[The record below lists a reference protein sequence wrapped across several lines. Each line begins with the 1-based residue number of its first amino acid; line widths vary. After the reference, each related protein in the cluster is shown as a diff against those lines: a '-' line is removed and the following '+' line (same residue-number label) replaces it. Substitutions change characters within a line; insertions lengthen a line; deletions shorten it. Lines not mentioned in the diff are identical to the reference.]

1 MERKTAYRALL
12 VFVLILVFF
21 YTLGIVGAIPFR
33 VSYYITILFLFLFV
47 ALRMDYH
54 RGRRR

>member
-1 MERKTAYRALL
+1 MRRKRAYRILL
-12 VFVLILVFF
+12 VLVLFLTFL

-33 VSYYITILFLFLFV
+33 VSYYITILFIFIFI

-54 RGRRR
+54 RRRGR